1 MAPRPVIAVEAGL
14 KKGGLARVTLDQII
28 ALIVLIAVVGVMIHG
43 RMRSDVVALS
53 GAATL
58 LLFGVVRPVEV
69 QSAFASPA
77 VIALAGLFVIAYAI
91 ELSGLLG
98 LIIRKATS
106 LCQRFGATGI
116 WVVIGLCGSVGGF
129 LNNTPVVVLAAP
141 VVRDMA
147 KSLKLSPKRFLMP
160 LSHVTVLGGLLTLI
174 GTSTNLLVNDM
185 ARNAGQP
192 VFSLFEITPV
202 GLIIALVGGLWLY
215 FFGARQ
221 LGRSATAEEEAEA
234 ERERLAAE
242 AQAAKG
248 ARRWRLPFSLPS
260 LARLGESR
268 NQRDGTGDAHLGDV
282 DLYSSADRPL
292 QWKRA
297 LIALAVFVL
306 VVAAAG
312 LGIAPIA
319 AAAFAGAVALI
330 LLGVLTPEEAYSGL
344 KPDILLLIAGMVV
357 VGTAIEVTGLAA
369 QGAGLLIEVIRPFG
383 PLGALIVLYGV
394 TLFATELLSNAT
406 VAVLV
411 TPIAVALAESLG
423 VDPRPFLVA
432 VMMAA
437 SAAFAT
443 PFGYQTN
450 VLVYQMGGYS
460 YMDFVRV
467 GTPLNLITW
476 AAAMVAI
483 PIFFPF

>member
-1 MAPRPVIAVEAGL
+1 M
-14 KKGGLARVTLDQII
+14 TFDQII
-28 ALIVLIAVVGVMIHG
+28 ALLVLVGVVGVLIHG
-43 RMRSDVVALS
+43 RLRADVVALS
-53 GAATL
+53 GAAAL
-58 LLFGVVRPVEV
+58 LILGVVRPVEV

-98 LIIRKATS
+98 LMIRQATK
-106 LCQRFGATGI
+106 LAVRFGATGV
-116 WVVIGLCGSVGGF
+116 WMVMGMCGMLGGF

-141 VVRDMA
+141 VIRDVA
-147 KSLKLSPKRFLMP
+147 KTLKLSPKRFLMP
-160 LSHVTVLGGLLTLI
+160 LSHISVMGGLMTLI

-202 GLIIALVGGLWLY
+202 GVSIALIGTLWLY
-215 FFGARQ
+215 FVGARQ
-221 LGRSATAEEEAEA
+221 LGRIVATDEAEQA
-234 ERERLAAE
+234 RLAAE
-242 AQAAKG
+242 EEERRQQAQKQAEQ
-248 ARRWRLPFSLPS
+248 RRRRLRFRFPRF
-260 LARLGESR
+260 GEAR
-268 NQRDGTGDAHLGDV
+268 NQEDGSGDAHLGDV
-282 DLYSSADRPL
+282 ELFSAADRPFEL
-292 QWKRA
+292 RRA
-297 LIALAVFVL
+297 LISAGVFVL
-306 VVAAAG
+306 VVACAG
-312 LGIAPIA
+312 LGLAPIA

-330 LLGVLTPEEAYSGL
+330 LLKVITPEEAYAGL
-344 KPDILLLIAGMVV
+344 RPEILLLIAGMVV
-357 VGTAIEVTGLAA
+357 VGVAIEVTGLADAGA
-369 QGAGLLIEVIRPFG
+369 QALIQVLEPFG
-383 PLGALIVLYGV
+383 PLAALIVLYGV

-406 VAVLV
+406 VAVLI

-460 YMDFVRV
+460 YMDFVKIGV
-467 GTPLNLITW
+467 PLNLITW
-476 AAAMVAI
+476 ATAMVVI
-483 PIFFPF
+483 PIVFPF

>member
-1 MAPRPVIAVEAGL
+1 MSF
-14 KKGGLARVTLDQII
+14 DQII
-28 ALIVLIAVVGVMIHG
+28 ALLVLVGVVGVLIHG
-43 RMRSDVVALS
+43 RMRADVVALT
-53 GAATL
+53 GASIL
-58 LLFGVVRPVEV
+58 LILGVVRPSEV

-77 VIALAGLFVIAYAI
+77 IQALAGLFVIAYAI

-98 LIIRKATS
+98 LLIRKATN
-106 LCQRFGATGI
+106 LAKRFGALGV
-116 WVVIGLCGSVGGF
+116 WAVLGMCGALGGF

-141 VVRDMA
+141 VVRDVA

-160 LSHVTVLGGLLTLI
+160 LSHISVLGGLLTLI

-202 GLIIALVGGLWLY
+202 GLSIALTGALWL
-215 FFGARQ
+215 FFVSSRQ
-221 LGRSATAEEEAEA
+221 LGKAVAQDEAEQARLAEIEEAERAAEA
-234 ERERLAAE
+234 ERQR
-242 AQAAKG
+242 K
-248 ARRWRLPFSLPS
+248 RRFRLPFGLPI
-260 LARLGESR
+260 LGEAR
-268 NQRDGTGDAHLGDV
+268 TNRDGSGDAHLGDV
-282 DLYSSADRPL
+282 ELFEAADRPFDPR
-292 QWKRA
+292 RA
-297 LIALAVFVL
+297 AIAATIFVL
-306 VVAAAG
+306 VVASAG
-312 LGIAPIA
+312 LGLVPIA
-319 AAAFAGAVALI
+319 AAAIGGAVALI
-330 LLGVLTPEEAYSGL
+330 LLKVLTAEQAYAGLRPE
-344 KPDILLLIAGMVV
+344 ILLLIAGMVV
-357 VGTAIEVTGLAA
+357 LGIAIEVTGLA
-369 QGAGLLIEVIRPFG
+369 QSGADALIGVVRPLG

-406 VAVLV
+406 VAVLI

-423 VDPRPFLVA
+423 VDPRPFLVG

-450 VLVYQMGGYS
+450 VLVFQMGGYS

-467 GTPLNLITW
+467 GLPLNLITW
-476 AAAMVAI
+476 VAAMVAI

>member
-1 MAPRPVIAVEAGL
+1 M
-14 KKGGLARVTLDQII
+14 TLDQII
-28 ALIVLIAVVGVMIHG
+28 ALIVLVAVVGVMIHG

-53 GAATL
+53 GAAAL

-98 LIIRKATS
+98 LMIRKATA
-106 LCQRFGATGI
+106 LCRRFGAVGI
-116 WVVIGLCGSVGGF
+116 WAVIGLCGSVGGF

-202 GLIIALVGGLWLY
+202 GLVIALVGGLWLY

-221 LGRSATAEEEAEA
+221 LGRTASLDEEAEA
-234 ERERLAAE
+234 ERERIEAE
-242 AQAAKG
+242 ARAQAQAQAEATRRPRLG
-248 ARRWRLPFSLPS
+248 RWRLPFSLPA
-260 LARLGESR
+260 LIPLGESR
-268 NQRDGTGDAHLGDV
+268 SQRDGTGDAHLGDV
-282 DLYSSADRPL
+282 EMYASADRPL
-292 QWKRA
+292 QWRRA
-297 LIALAVFVL
+297 LIALTVFVL

-312 LGIAPIA
+312 LGLAPIA

-330 LLGVLTPEEAYSGL
+330 LLGVLTPDEAYSGL

-460 YMDFVRV
+460 YLDFVRV
-467 GTPLNLITW
+467 GLPLNLITW

>member
-1 MAPRPVIAVEAGL
+1 M
-14 KKGGLARVTLDQII
+14 TLDQII
-28 ALIVLIAVVGVMIHG
+28 ALIVLVAVVGVMIHG

-98 LIIRKATS
+98 LMIRKATG
-106 LCQRFGATGI
+106 LCRRFGATGI

-147 KSLKLSPKRFLMP
+147 RSLKLSPKRFLMP
-160 LSHVTVLGGLLTLI
+160 LSHVTVMGGLLTLI

-202 GLIIALVGGLWLY
+202 GLVIALVGGLWLY
-215 FFGARQ
+215 FVGARQ
-221 LGRSATAEEEAEA
+221 LGRAACAEEEAEA
-234 ERERLAAE
+234 ERERLEAE
-242 AQAAKG
+242 AQAAKTS
-248 ARRWRLPFSLPS
+248 RRWRLPFSLPS
-260 LARLGESR
+260 LAQLGESR
-268 NQRDGTGDAHLGDV
+268 SQRDGTGDAHLGDV
-282 DLYSSADRPL
+282 DLYASADRPL

-297 LIALAVFVL
+297 VIALAVFVL

-450 VLVYQMGGYS
+450 VLVYQMAGYS

>member
-1 MAPRPVIAVEAGL
+1 
-14 KKGGLARVTLDQII
+14 VTLDQII

-53 GAATL
+53 GAAAL

-98 LIIRKATS
+98 LMIRKATG
-106 LCQRFGATGI
+106 LCRRFGATGI

-160 LSHVTVLGGLLTLI
+160 LSHVTVMGGLLTLI

-215 FFGARQ
+215 VFGARQ

-242 AQAAKG
+242 AQAAKTS
-248 ARRWRLPFSLPS
+248 RRWRLPFSLPS

>member
-1 MAPRPVIAVEAGL
+1 
-14 KKGGLARVTLDQII
+14 VTLDQII
-28 ALIVLIAVVGVMIHG
+28 ALIVLVAVVGVMIHG

-53 GAATL
+53 GAAAL

-98 LIIRKATS
+98 LMIRKATG
-106 LCQRFGATGI
+106 LCRRFGATGI

-147 KSLKLSPKRFLMP
+147 RSLKLSPKRFLMP
-160 LSHVTVLGGLLTLI
+160 LSHVTVMGGLLTLI

-202 GLIIALVGGLWLY
+202 GLVIALVGGLWLY
-215 FFGARQ
+215 FVGARQ
-221 LGRSATAEEEAEA
+221 LSRAACAEEKAEA
-234 ERERLAAE
+234 ERERLEAE
-242 AQAAKG
+242 AQAAKTS
-248 ARRWRLPFSLPS
+248 RRWRLPFSLPS
-260 LARLGESR
+260 LAQLGESR
-268 NQRDGTGDAHLGDV
+268 SQRDGTGDAHLGDV
-282 DLYSSADRPL
+282 DLYASADRPL

-297 LIALAVFVL
+297 LIALVVFVL

-450 VLVYQMGGYS
+450 VLVYQMAGYS